1 MDKNIQLRKKI
12 DIIINFYKSG
22 RYEEVIMRTKPL
34 LKKFPKLIFFYNIL
48 SLAYNGKEEF
58 EKAISVLNVAIKIEP
73 NNAMALNNLGLIHS
87 RKYDHIIAEEYLK
100 KALEIKPDYLEASI
114 NLAAVK
120 LEINQNDEAIKIL
133 KKIFEKNQNK
143 YFLNFTLGNAY
154 QQNGDFKKSQLY
166 FDKCL
171 NINPKNTAA
180 DKSISMM
187 VKYDNENQHLKN
199 MEEKL
204 EQPLS
209 KENQMFLNFAL
220 GKAYE
225 DCKKFKKSFL
235 YYKKAND
242 LKNENI
248 NFNIK
253 NDKKL
258 FNNKKELFL
267 NNEYQAELP
276 EKETKKTI
284 FFIVGMPRSGT
295 SLIEQIISSHS
306 RVYGAGELNFITNLI
321 NKKFIKNDVNFLK
334 DKIENFKKKE
344 FDELKNE
351 YLESLKRYN
360 FNEKY
365 LIDKAPL
372 NFKWIGFIFKS
383 LPNSKIIHCNRNNMD
398 ICWSNYKNFFSSK
411 KINYSYNFHNLGEYY
426 KLYENLMTFWNSI
439 YKDKIY
445 NISYEKL
452 TDNPEEEIKKLIK
465 YCGLDWE
472 ENCLNFHKN
481 KKSVTTA
488 SLAQI
493 REPIYKSSVKNWE
506 NYLENLNDLKNI
518 LKK

>member
-1 MDKNIQLRKKI
+1 
-12 DIIINFYKSG
+12 
-22 RYEEVIMRTKPL
+22 
-34 LKKFPKLIFFYNIL
+34 
-48 SLAYNGKEEF
+48 
-58 EKAISVLNVAIKIEP
+58 
-73 NNAMALNNLGLIHS
+73 
-87 RKYDHIIAEEYLK
+87 
-100 KALEIKPDYLEASI
+100 
-114 NLAAVK
+114 
-120 LEINQNDEAIKIL
+120 
-133 KKIFEKNQNK
+133 
-143 YFLNFTLGNAY
+143 
-154 QQNGDFKKSQLY
+154 
-166 FDKCL
+166 
-171 NINPKNTAA
+171 
-180 DKSISMM
+180 
-187 VKYDNENQHLKN
+187 
-199 MEEKL
+199 
-204 EQPLS
+204 
-209 KENQMFLNFAL
+209 
-220 GKAYE
+220 
-225 DCKKFKKSFL
+225 
-235 YYKKAND
+235 
-242 LKNENI
+242 
-248 NFNIK
+248 
-253 NDKKL
+253 
-258 FNNKKELFL
+258 
-267 NNEYQAELP
+267 
-276 EKETKKTI
+276 
-284 FFIVGMPRSGT
+284 MPRSGT

-334 DKIENFKKKE
+334 EKIENFKKKE

-506 NYLENLNDLKNI
+506 NYLEKVIYEGLFIELKNSVLLLVFFNFELINSIASIVPIGAII
-518 LKK
+518 LRKTFIFWRSFLSKINSSLLVPDLVISIAG